1 MIRPLLC
8 LLALHTSTLAAQQ
21 PSLVGSWQL
30 SYPAGATIENGVAT
44 TIFGK
49 GVLTV
54 VRQADSLIGTLV
66 MDANP
71 DLPARP
77 PVRMAAPAGAADAAT
92 FLSHSEATIS
102 MNGDEQ
108 KANVT
113 STWKLAV
120 KGDSLVGTVERTL
133 EGYEEANQPAKPVTG
148 TRRKS

>member
-8 LLALHTSTLAAQQ
+8 LLAVHTTALAAQQ

-30 SYPAGATIENGVAT
+30 AYPAGATIENGVAT

-49 GVLTV
+49 GVFTV
-54 VRQADSLIGTLV
+54 VQQADSLIGTLV

-71 DLPARP
+71 DLPGRP
-77 PVRMAAPAGAADAAT
+77 PVRMAAPAGTGAAT

-108 KANVT
+108 KATVT

-133 EGYEEANQPAKPVTG
+133 EGFEEANQPPQPVTG
-148 TRRKS
+148 TRRKG